1 MSFNSRVAFAQ
12 RLSAGALLLVGLY
25 ATPAVHAGATFKIDD
40 TKWLSIGAGLKTSFA
55 AVDDQAGV
63 DGDKWDTDFFLNNI
77 RLYLN
82 GQLHEYIKL
91 TFNTECHNCSDGGS
105 VRVLD
110 AIARFE
116 FNDYVNIWFGRTL
129 VPAERTE
136 LDGPFYNPFFDTFGK
151 SPFEPADFGLQGNT
165 TFPRNDDTP
174 GGSAGQFGRDD
185 GVVLWGSLIPNK
197 RLKYAIGAF
206 SGLDGPANPDRELQ
220 YAARLAYHFWDIEDN
235 PGYFTSSTYYG
246 KAGDI
251 LTLAVSNIYHRDGAG
266 GIIPVTDTPDPFDT
280 VTDSGN
286 FRGTA
291 VDLLMEKVLPNE
303 GVVTL
308 LGEYKNYEIS
318 SLNEDD
324 ARAPGAECFCLF
336 DGDSFSTGLLYLI
349 PQQIGIGQFQPYVRY
364 SAVFP
369 DGSSDR
375 DEIETG
381 VNYVIDGHNAR
392 VSLLYQYGDLSSKG
406 IFNFGPDVRGDSE
419 SAVKLGIQLQL

>member
-1 MSFNSRVAFAQ
+1 MLYLHNDSRRARCFQ
-12 RLSAGALLLVGLY
+12 GLY
-25 ATPAVHAGATFKIDD
+25 AAPAVHAGATFKIDD

-63 DGDKWDTDFFLNNI
+63 DGDKWDTDFFVNSI

-91 TFNTECHNCSDGGS
+91 TFNTDCHNCSDGGS

-116 FNDYVNIWFGRTL
+116 FNDYFNAWFGRTL

-151 SPFEPADFGLQGNT
+151 SPFNPADFGLQGNT
-165 TFPRNDDTP
+165 TFPRNDPTT
-174 GGSAGQFGRDD
+174 GASAGQFGRDD

-206 SGLDGPANPDRELQ
+206 SGLDDDDINPDSELQ
-220 YAARLAYHFWDIEDN
+220 YAVRLAYNFWNIEDN
-235 PGYFTSSTYYG
+235 PGYYTSSTYYG

-251 LTLAVSNIYHRDGAG
+251 LTLGASNIYGRDLAG
-266 GIIPVTDTPDPFDT
+266 TA
-280 VTDSGN
+280 TDSGN
-286 FRGTA
+286 FRGTE

-318 SLNEDD
+318 SLDEDV
-324 ARAPGAECFCLF
+324 ARADPDCFCLF
-336 DGDSFSTGLLYLI
+336 DGDSFSTGLLYLF

-364 SAVFP
+364 SSVFP

-375 DEIETG
+375 DEFETG

-392 VSLLYQYGDLSSKG
+392 VSLLYQYGDLSSEG

-419 SAVKLGIQLQL
+419 SAIKLGIQLQL

>member
-1 MSFNSRVAFAQ
+1 MSFNSSVACAQ
-12 RLSAGALLLVGLY
+12 RLSAGALLLACLY
-25 ATPAVHAGATFKIDD
+25 AAPAVHAGATFKIDD

-63 DGDKWDTDFFLNNI
+63 DRDKWDRDFFLNNI

-82 GQLHEYIKL
+82 GQLHQYIKL

-116 FNDYVNIWFGRTL
+116 FNDYFNAWFGRTL

-165 TFPRNDDTP
+165 TFPRDDDTP

-185 GVVLWGSLIPNK
+185 GVVFWGSMIPNK
-197 RLKYAIGAF
+197 RLKYAIGGF
-206 SGLDGPANPDRELQ
+206 SGLDNDNINPDREFQ
-220 YAARLAYHFWDIEDN
+220 YAVRLAYNFWNIEDN
-235 PGYFTSSTYYG
+235 PGYYTSSTYYG
-246 KAGDI
+246 KSGDV
-251 LTLAVSNIYHRDGAG
+251 LTLAASNIFHRDGAG
-266 GIIPVTDTPDPFDT
+266 TA
-280 VTDSGN
+280 TDSGN
-286 FRGTA
+286 FRGTE

-318 SLNEDD
+318 SLDEDV
-324 ARAPGAECFCLF
+324 ARADPDCFCLF
-336 DGDSFSTGLLYLI
+336 DGDSFSTGLLYLF
-349 PQQIGIGQFQPYVRY
+349 PEQIGIGHFQPYVRY
-364 SAVFP
+364 SGVYP

-375 DEIETG
+375 DEFETG

-392 VSLLYQYGDLSSKG
+392 VSLIYQYGDLSSKG

>member
-1 MSFNSRVAFAQ
+1 MQYRTPVVMAQ
-12 RLSAGALLLVGLY
+12 RFSAGALLFAGLCS
-25 ATPAVHAGATFKIDD
+25 APAVHAGATFKMDE

-63 DGDKWDTDFFLNNI
+63 DGDSWDTDFFLNNI

-82 GQLHEYIKL
+82 GQLHKYIKL

-116 FNDYVNIWFGRTL
+116 FNDYVNVWFGRTL

-151 SPFEPADFGLQGNT
+151 TPFEPADFGLQGNT
-165 TFPRNDDTP
+165 TFPQNDDTA

-206 SGLDGPANPDRELQ
+206 SGLDGPANPDREFQ
-220 YAARLAYHFWDIEDN
+220 YAVRLAYNFWDIEDN
-235 PGYFTSSTYYG
+235 PGYYTSSTYYG
-246 KAGDI
+246 KGGDI
-251 LTLAVSNIYHRDGAG
+251 LTLAASNIFHEDGAG
-266 GIIPVTDTPDPFDT
+266 TAE
-280 VTDSGN
+280 DSGN

-308 LGEYKNYEIS
+308 IGEYKNYEIS
-318 SLNEDD
+318 SLDEDV
-324 ARAPGAECFCLF
+324 ARADDDCFCLF
-336 DGDSFSTGLLYLI
+336 DGDSFSGGLLYLF
-349 PQQIGIGQFQPYVRY
+349 PQVVGIGQFQPYVRY
-364 SAVFP
+364 SSVWP
-369 DGSSDR
+369 DGSEDR

-381 VNYVIDGHNAR
+381 INYVIDGHNAR
-392 VSLLYQYGDLSSKG
+392 VSLIYQYGDLSSKG
-406 IFNFGPDVRGDSE
+406 IFDFGPDVQGDSE
-419 SAVKLGIQLQL
+419 SAVKLGIQLQI

>member
-1 MSFNSRVAFAQ
+1 MKYDNCVVMAQ
-12 RLSAGALLLVGLY
+12 RLSAGALLLAGLH
-25 ATPAVHAGATFKIDD
+25 AAPAAHAGATFKIDD
-40 TKWLSIGAGLKTSFA
+40 TKWLSIGSGLKTSFA

-63 DGDKWDTDFFLNNI
+63 DGDKWNTDFFLNNI

-82 GQLHEYIKL
+82 GQLHQYIKL

-116 FNDYVNIWFGRTL
+116 FNDYVNVWFGRTL

-165 TFPRNDDTP
+165 TFPRGDDTP

-206 SGLDGPANPDRELQ
+206 SGLDGPANPDREFQ
-220 YAARLAYHFWDIEDN
+220 YAVRLAYNFWDIEDN
-235 PGYFTSSTYYG
+235 PGYYTSSTYYG

-251 LTLAVSNIYHRDGAG
+251 LTLGVSNIYHRDGAG
-266 GIIPVTDTPDPFDT
+266 TAA
-280 VTDSGN
+280 DSGN

-291 VDLLMEKVLPNE
+291 VDLLLEKVLPDE
-303 GVVTL
+303 GVVTF
-308 LGEYKNYEIS
+308 LGEYKNYDVS
-318 SLNEDD
+318 SWNEDV
-324 ARAPGAECFCLF
+324 ARADPDCFCLF
-336 DGDSFSTGLLYLI
+336 DGNSFSTGLLYLF
-349 PQQIGIGQFQPYVRY
+349 PQVIGIGQLQPYLRY
-364 SAVFP
+364 SSIYP
-369 DGSSDR
+369 DDSADR
-375 DEIETG
+375 DEFETG

-392 VSLLYQYGDLSSKG
+392 VSLIYQYGDISSKG
-406 IFNFGPDVRGDSE
+406 IFDFGPDVEGDAE
-419 SAVKLGIQLQL
+419 SAIKLGIQLQL

>member
-1 MSFNSRVAFAQ
+1 MNCDSRVVLAQ
-12 RLSAGALLLVGLY
+12 RLSAGALLLVCLY
-25 ATPAVHAGATFKIDD
+25 AAPAAHAGATFKIDD

-63 DGDKWDTDFFLNNI
+63 NGDKWNTDFFLNNI

-82 GQLHEYIKL
+82 GQLYEYIKL

-105 VRVLD
+105 LRVLD

-165 TFPRNDDTP
+165 TFPGQDPSNALT
-174 GGSAGQFGRDD
+174 GGAAGQFGRDD

-206 SGLDGPANPDRELQ
+206 SGLDNKDINPDREHQ
-220 YAARLAYHFWDIEDN
+220 YAVRLAYNFWNIEDN
-235 PGYFTSSTYYG
+235 PGYYTSSTYYG

-251 LTLAVSNIYHRDGAG
+251 LTLGASNIYHRDGAG
-266 GIIPVTDTPDPFDT
+266 TAK
-280 VTDSGN
+280 DSGN
-286 FRGTA
+286 FRGTE

-318 SLNEDD
+318 SLDEVA
-324 ARAPGAECFCLF
+324 ARSGADPCFCLF

-349 PQQIGIGQFQPYVRY
+349 PQRIGIGQFQPYLRG
-364 SAVFP
+364 SQVFP

-375 DEIETG
+375 YEFETG

-392 VSLLYQYGDLSSKG
+392 VSLFYQYGDLSSKG
-406 IFNFGPDVRGDSE
+406 IFNFGPDVRGNSE

>member
-1 MSFNSRVAFAQ
+1 MNFNSRVAFAQ

-82 GQLHEYIKL
+82 GQLYKYIKL

-116 FNDYVNIWFGRTL
+116 FNDYFNAWFGRTL

-206 SGLDGPANPDRELQ
+206 SGLDNDDINPDREFQ
-220 YAARLAYHFWDIEDN
+220 YAARLAYNFWNIEDN
-235 PGYFTSSTYYG
+235 PGYYTSSTYYG
-246 KAGDI
+246 KSGDI
-251 LTLAVSNIYHRDGAG
+251 LTLGVSNIYGRDLAG
-266 GIIPVTDTPDPFDT
+266 TP
-280 VTDSGN
+280 TDSGN

-318 SLNEDD
+318 SLDEDA
-324 ARAPGAECFCLF
+324 ARVAVDDDGNPVCFCLF
-336 DGDSFSTGLLYLI
+336 DGDSYSTGLLYLF
-349 PQQIGIGQFQPYVRY
+349 PQVVGIGQFQPYVRY
-364 SAVFP
+364 SSVFP
-369 DGSSDR
+369 DGSEDR

-392 VSLLYQYGDLSSKG
+392 VSLFYQYGDLSSKG

>member
-1 MSFNSRVAFAQ
+1 
-12 RLSAGALLLVGLY
+12 
-25 ATPAVHAGATFKIDD
+25 I
-40 TKWLSIGAGLKTSFA
+40 SIGAGLKTSFE
-55 AVDDQAGV
+55 AVDDRAGV

-116 FNDYVNIWFGRTL
+116 FNDYINVWAGRTL

-136 LDGPFYNPFFDTFGK
+136 LDGPFYNPFFDTFQK

-165 TFPRNDDTP
+165 TSPRDDDTP

-206 SGLDGPANPDRELQ
+206 GGLDGPANPDRELQ
-220 YAARLAYHFWDIEDN
+220 YAVRLAYNFWNIEDN
-235 PGYFTSSTYYG
+235 PGYWTSSTYYG

-251 LTLAVSNIYHRDGAG
+251 LTLGASNIWHRDGAG
-266 GIIPVTDTPDPFDT
+266 TAA
-280 VTDSGN
+280 DSGN

-318 SLNEDD
+318 SLDEDA
-324 ARAPGAECFCLF
+324 ARAAADCFCLF
-336 DGDSFSTGLLYLI
+336 DGNSFSTGLLYLI
-349 PQQIGIGQFQPYVRY
+349 PQQVWIGQFQPYVRY
-364 SAVFP
+364 SSVYP

-375 DEIETG
+375 DEFETG

-392 VSLLYQYGDLSSKG
+392 VSLLYQYGDLATKG
-406 IFNFGPDVRGDSE
+406 IFDFGPDVVGDSE

>member
-1 MSFNSRVAFAQ
+1 MNCNSSVVFTQ
-12 RLSAGALLLVGLY
+12 RLSAGVLLLAGLS
-25 ATPAVHAGATFKIDD
+25 AAPAVHAGATFKIDD

-63 DGDKWDTDFFLNNI
+63 DGDKWNTDFFINNI

-116 FNDYVNIWFGRTL
+116 LNDYVNIWFGRTL

-165 TFPRNDDTP
+165 TFPQNDDTP

-185 GVVLWGSLIPNK
+185 GAVLWGSLIPNK

-206 SGLDGPANPDRELQ
+206 SGLDGPANPDSELQ
-220 YAARLAYHFWDIEDN
+220 YAVRLAYNFWDIEDN
-235 PGYFTSSTYYG
+235 PGYYTSSTYYG

-251 LTLAVSNIYHRDGAG
+251 LTLGVSNIYGRDLAG
-266 GIIPVTDTPDPFDT
+266 TA
-280 VTDSGN
+280 TDSGN

-318 SLNEDD
+318 SLDEDV
-324 ARAPGAECFCLF
+324 ARANPDCFCLF

-349 PQQIGIGQFQPYVRY
+349 PQQVGIGQFQPYVRY
-364 SAVFP
+364 SGVYP

-375 DEIETG
+375 DEFETG

-392 VSLLYQYGDLSSKG
+392 VSLLYQYGDISSKG
-406 IFNFGPDVRGDSE
+406 IFNFGPDVEGDSE

>member
-1 MSFNSRVAFAQ
+1 MNFNSSVVFSQ
-12 RLSAGALLLVGLY
+12 RLSAGVLFLAGLY
-25 ATPAVHAGATFKIDD
+25 AAPAVHAGATFKIDD

-63 DGDKWDTDFFLNNI
+63 DRDKWSTDFFLNNI

-165 TFPRNDDTP
+165 TFPADDPSNTIT
-174 GGSAGQFGRDD
+174 GGAAGQFGRDD

-206 SGLDGPANPDRELQ
+206 SGLDNRDINPDREHQ
-220 YAARLAYHFWDIEDN
+220 YVVRLAYNFW
-235 PGYFTSSTYYG
+235 PRT
-246 KAGDI
+246 
-251 LTLAVSNIYHRDGAG
+251 
-266 GIIPVTDTPDPFDT
+266 PVT
-280 VTDSGN
+280 SG
-286 FRGTA
+286 
-291 VDLLMEKVLPNE
+291 
-303 GVVTL
+303 
-308 LGEYKNYEIS
+308 
-318 SLNEDD
+318 
-324 ARAPGAECFCLF
+324 APR
-336 DGDSFSTGLLYLI
+336 STC
-349 PQQIGIGQFQPYVRY
+349 
-364 SAVFP
+364 
-369 DGSSDR
+369 
-375 DEIETG
+375 
-381 VNYVIDGHNAR
+381 
-392 VSLLYQYGDLSSKG
+392 
-406 IFNFGPDVRGDSE
+406 
-419 SAVKLGIQLQL
+419 

>member
-1 MSFNSRVAFAQ
+1 MNFNSHVVFTQ
-12 RLSAGALLLVGLY
+12 RFSAGALFLVCLY
-25 ATPAVHAGATFKIDD
+25 AAPAVHAGATFKIDD
-40 TKWLSIGAGLKTSFA
+40 TRWLSIGAGLKTSFA

-63 DGDKWDTDFFLNNI
+63 DGDKWDTDFFVNSI

-91 TFNTECHNCSDGGS
+91 TFNTDCHNCSDGGS

-116 FNDYVNIWFGRTL
+116 FNDYFNAWFGRTL

-151 SPFEPADFGLQGNT
+151 SPFNPADFGLQGNT
-165 TFPRNDDTP
+165 TFPRNDPTT
-174 GGSAGQFGRDD
+174 GASAGQFGRDD

-206 SGLDGPANPDRELQ
+206 SGLDDDDINPDRELQ
-220 YAARLAYHFWDIEDN
+220 YAVRLAYNFWNIEDN
-235 PGYFTSSTYYG
+235 PGYYTSSTYYG

-251 LTLAVSNIYHRDGAG
+251 LTLGASNIYGRDLAG
-266 GIIPVTDTPDPFDT
+266 TA
-280 VTDSGN
+280 TDSGN
-286 FRGTA
+286 FRGTE

-318 SLNEDD
+318 SLDEDV
-324 ARAPGAECFCLF
+324 ARADPDCFCLF
-336 DGDSFSTGLLYLI
+336 DGDSFSTGLLYLF

-364 SAVFP
+364 SGVYP

-375 DEIETG
+375 DEFETG

-392 VSLLYQYGDLSSKG
+392 VSLLYQYGDLSSEG
-406 IFNFGPDVRGDSE
+406 IFNFGPDVEGDSE